1 MSAQPT
7 LLIFETHPIQYRAPV
22 YSRLAALLP
31 GAIHVAYASDFS
43 VRGGRDPGFGQS
55 FAWDSDLLE
64 GYSSI
69 ILHGNSNPPPWR
81 WGQLNGCGVS
91 QLIQR
96 LQPSAVLLN
105 SLSYRYDWTAYTSAL
120 RYRIPVWMRCETQ
133 DLAFPRSF
141 FKNILRYCAYRAAY
155 SGICRAFAIGELNR
169 QHWIRHGLPPS
180 RISYARYCTPDRV
193 RPLLPADR
201 LQRRQRLRRSL
212 GLHPEQLLVGFFGKL
227 IPQKDPDLL
236 LQAASLLPHD
246 LRTRLAYVFVG
257 SGELQHQL
265 EQQAQRLR
273 SSLAVPSHFAGFVN
287 QSELVDWYLAADIL
301 VLPSRQAG
309 ETWGL
314 VANEALQAGCGVV
327 VSEAVGSSVD
337 FGSLERVRTIPVGSA
352 NALAAAL
359 VQLAPYSRDFDWA
372 VPALSR
378 YSIEAAAQSLANAIA
393 ELP

>member
-1 MSAQPT
+1 MRAQPR

-55 FAWDSDLLE
+55 FAWDSDLLA
-64 GYSSI
+64 GYPSI
-69 ILHGNSNPPPWR
+69 ILHGSNPPPWR
-81 WGQLNGCGVS
+81 WGQLSGRGVS

-105 SLSYRYDWTAYTSAL
+105 SLSYRYDWAAYTSAL
-120 RYRIPVWMRCETQ
+120 RHRIPVWMRCETQ
-133 DLAFPRSF
+133 DLAFPRSR
-141 FKNILRYCAYRAAY
+141 FKNSLRYCAYRAAY
-155 SGICRAFAIGELNR
+155 SGISRAFAIGELNR
-169 QHWIRHGLPPS
+169 QHWIRHGLTQS

-201 LQRRQRLRRSL
+201 LQRRQRIRRSL
-212 GLHPEQLLVGFFGKL
+212 RLQPEQLLVGFFGKL
-227 IPQKDPDLL
+227 IPKKDPALL
-236 LQAASLLPHD
+236 LQAASFLPDD
-246 LRTRLAYVFVG
+246 LRNRLAFVFVG
-257 SGELQHQL
+257 SGELQPLL
-265 EQQAQRLR
+265 EQQAQRLL
-273 SSLAVPSHFAGFVN
+273 SSLAVPSHFSGFVN

-352 NALAAAL
+352 QALAASL
-359 VQLAPYSRDFDWA
+359 EQLASYPRDFDWA
-372 VPALSR
+372 VSALSS
-378 YSIEAAAQSLANAIA
+378 YSIEAAAQNLATAIA